1 MIHFVFFFF
10 FKDFIY
16 LLDRERGQA
25 GGTADW
31 GWGRSRLP
39 TARWSGDGA
48 RSQDPGIMTWAEGR
62 HLTDWAAQ
70 VPPFCMLFY
79 LWCRVWIQVHSFCI
93 WISSC
98 PRTIC
103 WKGCIFF
110 TSCHLHL
117 RQDQLTIYVWVYLWA
132 LLCPIDLCTLH
143 YTNIMLFNYYQFI
156 IIFELRW
163 LVLVLQFCSL
173 SGFFCYSRSF
183 VFPHEFYLFYL
194 FILSTCIVESTCHF
208 LREKTLVVF
217 WKSGLDYVEFAD

>member
-1 MIHFVFFFF
+1 
-10 FKDFIY
+10 
-16 LLDRERGQA
+16 
-25 GGTADW
+25 
-31 GWGRSRLP
+31 
-39 TARWSGDGA
+39 
-48 RSQDPGIMTWAEGR
+48 MTWAEGR
-62 HLTDWAAQ
+62 HLTDWATQA
-70 VPPFCMLFY
+70 PPFCILFY

-98 PRTIC
+98 PRTFVEKAVFSLLHAI
-103 WKGCIFF
+103 CIFVRISWPYMCGF
-110 TSCHLHL
+110 IYGLFSVPLISVPFITPISC
-117 RQDQLTIYVWVYLWA
+117 
-132 LLCPIDLCTLH
+132 C
-143 YTNIMLFNYYQFI
+143 FNYYQFI

-217 WKSGLDYVEFAD
+217 WKSGLDYVESTD